1 MVNTKTSVLLFTCL
15 RRTGGTSE
23 SLANFENFA
32 WTPGKMRIRH
42 AVRLNDAL
50 REALEDSDV
59 PIFMR
64 EALRRILSKHDYP
77 NTDSTING
85 TSG

>member
-1 MVNTKTSVLLFTCL
+1 MDIPIIDL
-15 RRTGGTSE
+15 G
-23 SLANFENFA
+23 
-32 WTPGKMRIRH
+32 
-42 AVRLNDAL
+42 
-50 REALEDSDV
+50 SDEH
-59 PIFMR
+59 FMR